1 MIKIVELNEF
11 LPPTEKKLIPP
22 QLSGWWAKIIDSV
35 VRKGYVICVCDAD
48 VIKEHL
54 NFYIMKCSFGN
65 FLISMPYIA
74 YGSCFDV
81 ANKKYLS
88 KLFSELEKFALEN
101 DCLAMS
107 ICTHPFASL
116 PFDVYHDVF
125 NYSFYY
131 KNFCQISEL
140 DVHPLLKL
148 THKRRMAF
156 RNEIS
161 KIEKDSDYFIDTNP
175 DEDTFNKW
183 VEVYNRRF
191 QELGGIPLPKWFYL
205 NYYKESQTNDKND
218 FWVLRNDS
226 VVLGGIFCST
236 GENIVDYGTSAF
248 RSDYR
253 KLYPTTFLLN
263 SYFEKLIKEGIRYF
277 NWQSSPS
284 KGGGVYNYKMRWGA
298 KEYEHYYFS
307 KNLVDIS
314 EIIAIPLSKIKSE
327 LAGCYVLPYTLWDEE
342 VKK

>member
-1 MIKIVELNEF
+1 MIRIDRLKEF
-11 LPPTEKKLIPP
+11 SSPRGKMLMPP
-22 QLSGWWAKIIDSV
+22 QLSAYWAKILDSTT
-35 VRKGYVICVCDAD
+35 RTCYVIYAEDNG
-48 VIKEHL
+48 IIREQL
-54 NFYIMKCSFGN
+54 NFCIMKCSFGN

-81 ANKKYLS
+81 ANKKYLN
-88 KLFSELEKFALEN
+88 KLFSELEKFALET

-107 ICTHPFASL
+107 ICTHPLASL
-116 PFDVYHDVF
+116 PFDAYHDVF
-125 NYSFYY
+125 NYSFSY

-140 DVHPLLKL
+140 DSPPLSKL

-175 DEDTFNKW
+175 DENTFNKW
-183 VEVYNRRF
+183 FQVYSERI
-191 QELGGIPLPKWFYL
+191 QELGGNPLPKWFYF
-205 NYYKESQTNDKND
+205 NYYKESQTNDKID

-226 VVLGGIFCST
+226 VVLGGIFCSI
-236 GENIVDYGTSAF
+236 GKNIVDYGTSAF

-263 SYFEKLIKEGIRYF
+263 RYFEKLIKEGIRYF
-277 NWQSSPS
+277 NWQSSPY
-284 KGGGVYNYKMRWGA
+284 KAEGVYNYKKRWGA
-298 KEYEHYYFS
+298 KDYEHYYFS
-307 KNLVDIS
+307 KNLVDIN
-314 EIIAIPLSKIKSE
+314 EITAIPLSAIERE
-327 LAGCYVLPYTLWDEE
+327 LAGCYVLPYTLWGGE